1 MNRKL
6 LKKVFLDT
14 IPVLSGY
21 IVLGIGF
28 GVILMSRGM
37 GLGWSVG
44 MSTIIYAG
52 SMQFLASELISSGA
66 SLLSIAVTTF
76 MVNARHFF
84 FGISM
89 VDAYKNTGIAK
100 PYLIYGLTD
109 ETYSFVCNTAGL
121 SEQERKPYYFAVTL
135 VNQLYWVL
143 SCALG
148 SLVGSLVKFNTEGV
162 DFALTALFLT
172 VFVEQWLSTEDHSMA
187 LTGLLGSFACLV
199 VFGPDNFLIPAM
211 LLITVVLTLMRG
223 RKEGKA

>member
-14 IPVLSGY
+14 LPVLSGY

-28 GVILMSRGM
+28 GMVLMSKGM

-44 MSTIIYAG
+44 MSTVIYAG
-52 SMQFLASELISSGA
+52 SMQYLAIELIGAGA
-66 SLLSIAVTTF
+66 SLVSIALTTF

-89 VDAYKNTGIAK
+89 VEAYKNTGAAK
-100 PYLIYGLTD
+100 LYLLYGLTD
-109 ETYSFVCNTAGL
+109 ETYSLVCSTPEL
-121 SEQERKPYYFAVTL
+121 TESEKKPYYLAVTL
-135 VNQLYWVL
+135 INQLYWVG

-172 VFVEQWLSTEDHSMA
+172 VFVEQWLSAEDHSMA
-187 LTGLLGSFACLV
+187 LTGLLGSTLCLV
-199 VFGPDNFLIPAM
+199 VFGPDNFLIPSM
-211 LLITVVLTLMRG
+211 ILITAVLSLMRN
-223 RKEGKA
+223 RKEGSV

>member
-1 MNRKL
+1 MNKKL

-37 GLGWSVG
+37 GLSWSVG

-52 SMQFLASELISSGA
+52 SMQFLLAELIGGGV
-66 SLLSIAVTTF
+66 SLFSIALTTF

-89 VDAYKNTGIAK
+89 VDTYKNTGAAK

-109 ETYSFVCNTAGL
+109 ETYSLVCNTAGL
-121 SEQERKPYYFAVTL
+121 NEEERKPYYLAVTL
-135 VNQLYWVL
+135 INQIYWVV

-172 VFVEQWLSTEDHSMA
+172 VFVEQWLSTKDHSMA
-187 LTGLLGSFACLV
+187 LTGLLGSFACLII
-199 VFGPDNFLIPAM
+199 FGPDSFLIPAM
-211 LLITVVLTLMRG
+211 LLITAVLTFMRG
-223 RKEGKA
+223 KKEGKI